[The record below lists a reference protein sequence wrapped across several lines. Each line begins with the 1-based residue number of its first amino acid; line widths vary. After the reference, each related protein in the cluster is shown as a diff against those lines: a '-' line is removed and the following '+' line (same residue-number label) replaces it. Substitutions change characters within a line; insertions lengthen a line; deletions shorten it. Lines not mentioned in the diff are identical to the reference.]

1 MKSVMD
7 LIPTIL
13 IMSIHIILIIDRSFK
28 KTKYVVNGIMLHRLN
43 TIPTDAPDFMN
54 MNQLMLCTDPKQLPT
69 FKFYGYQNGSVREI
83 LVLIA
88 YARSKCSD

>member
-13 IMSIHIILIIDRSFK
+13 IMSVHIILIIDRSFK
-28 KTKYVVNGIMLHRLN
+28 KTKYVVIRIMLHRLN

-54 MNQLMLCTDPKQLPT
+54 MNRVMVCTDPKQLPT
-69 FKFYGYQNGSVREI
+69 F
-83 LVLIA
+83 
-88 YARSKCSD
+88 

>member
-1 MKSVMD
+1 MHTVSMKSVMD
-7 LIPTIL
+7 LIPTVL

-28 KTKYVVNGIMLHRLN
+28 KTKYVVIRIMLHRLN

-69 FKFYGYQNGSVREI
+69 F
-83 LVLIA
+83 
-88 YARSKCSD
+88 